1 MEPPDPFH
9 QLDDSGT
16 LKSMGW
22 PGGVKPEA
30 VRQAEQRAASIA
42 RVHDAADTAGVT
54 VEFDW
59 DEFEEFDEEALM
71 DAVRDAGAQAR
82 I

>member
-1 MEPPDPFH
+1 
-9 QLDDSGT
+9 
-16 LKSMGW
+16 MGW
-22 PGGVKPEA
+22 PRGVKPEA
-30 VRQAEQRAASIA
+30 VRQAEKRAASIA
-42 RVHDAADTAGVT
+42 RAHNAADTAGVT

-71 DAVRDAGAQAR
+71 DAVRHAEEQAR